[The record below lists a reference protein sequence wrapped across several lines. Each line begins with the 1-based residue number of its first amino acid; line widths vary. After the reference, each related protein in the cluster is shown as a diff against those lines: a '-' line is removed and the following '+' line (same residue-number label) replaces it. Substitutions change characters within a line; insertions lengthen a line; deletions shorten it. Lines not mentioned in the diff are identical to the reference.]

1 MAAQPITNYAK
12 KQIAAQGGPPA
23 IVERMRGGETLAE
36 IARTFFRPDGRAISK
51 RLLDGIMG
59 KVPGIRAAMAQ
70 AKRDFRAL
78 PEWPRR
84 KRRKAIRAKEAE
96 RIARAKLNLD
106 RPMIE
111 TENQR
116 TYVAHMASL
125 ATERRN
131 PYSKPPVPRP
141 TPPPPVPL
149 PEPEAAPPPRRT
161 GVDWDEHFQQH
172 WCHDCERRDCKHIK
186 REYARRAQAYADE
199 QNRFKPFINRGI
211 V

>member
-12 KQIAAQGGPPA
+12 KQIAAQGGPTA
-23 IVERMRGGETLAE
+23 IVERLRAGETLAE

-59 KVPGIRAAMAQ
+59 KVPGMRAAMAQ

-78 PEWPRR
+78 AEWPRR
-84 KRRKAIRAKEAE
+84 KQRKAIRANEAE
-96 RIARAKLNLD
+96 RIVRAKLNLD

-111 TENQR
+111 TESQR
-116 TYVAHMASL
+116 TYIAHLASL

-131 PYSKPPVPRP
+131 PYAKPPAPRP
-141 TPPPPVPL
+141 TPPPE
-149 PEPEAAPPPRRT
+149 PEPPPEPPPRRT
-161 GVDWDEHFQQH
+161 DVEWDELRP
-172 WCHDCERRDCKHIK
+172 WCHACESGECQHVK
-186 REYARRAQAYADE
+186 REYMRRAQAYAKE
-199 QNRFKPFINRGI
+199 QTRNQPRIIRWL